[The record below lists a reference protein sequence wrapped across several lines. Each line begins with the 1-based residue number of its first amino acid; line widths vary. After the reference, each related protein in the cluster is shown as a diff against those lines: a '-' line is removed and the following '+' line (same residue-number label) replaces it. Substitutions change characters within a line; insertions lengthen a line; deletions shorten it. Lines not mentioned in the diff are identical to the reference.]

1 MKETMLIVFISKL
14 IGIEL
19 WHEEI
24 NVEQI
29 GLVPDEA
36 KFCKHVKK
44 LNRLVLN
51 FYQIFFVYQYFIKN
65 RFEQKKLS
73 CKGQEGKAKV
83 QIAGILVNSLFYLK
97 KNPFYQNFKLLNIFQ
112 SILEL
117 IIFNGFCIHISS
129 LLQKNLKKRLILI

>member
-1 MKETMLIVFISKL
+1 MKETMLILFISKL

-36 KFCKHVKK
+36 KFCKNVKK

-51 FYQIFFVYQYFIKN
+51 FYQNFLSISILLKTDLNKKNYQG
-65 RFEQKKLS
+65 QK
-73 CKGQEGKAKV
+73 GKAKI
-83 QIAGILVNSLFYLK
+83 QIAGILVYFLFYLK
-97 KNPFYQNFKLLNIFQ
+97 KKTSFLPKF
-112 SILEL
+112 
-117 IIFNGFCIHISS
+117 
-129 LLQKNLKKRLILI
+129 